1 MTTVR
6 LTEKAAEHVRARARK
21 EGHAES
27 LRLGVRTSG
36 CSGFA
41 YTVGYADDV
50 GDGDHVFEQHGIKV
64 VVDPKSLPFLDGME
78 VDFVRD
84 GLNQRLDFRN
94 PNVKDQCGCGES
106 FSI

>member
-1 MTTVR
+1 MTIR
-6 LTEKAAEHVRARARK
+6 LTEKAAEHVRTRAAK
-21 EGHAES
+21 EGREQS

-41 YTVGYADDV
+41 YTVDYADEVSDN
-50 GDGDHVFEQHGIKV
+50 DLVFEQHGVRV
-64 VVDPKSLPFLDGME
+64 VVDRKSLPFLDGME

-106 FSI
+106 FNV